1 VAQVSEHS
9 PVRLRQR
16 GLSLD
21 AVYLFTALAF
31 LALRPLMTPIQPHDF
46 WWHMATG
53 RMIVETGTIPA
64 VDTFSYTQ
72 AGSEFYNQGWLAQV
86 LMYALYNLGSLPL
99 LIIVQALVLAT
110 AYGILLALCIR
121 RSGALRLSVV
131 LLLLTT
137 LPLSFDNWQIRP
149 QSYAFPIF
157 AVFLYILAAWRSRG
171 FGSERR
177 HRLWLLPALMVVW
190 VNLHG
195 SFVLGGVLI
204 TLVFIGEIGLRT
216 LGDRRLPPAER
227 PERPPLTEL
236 LLWGGITAAALLLNP
251 GGVGVLSYVFN
262 LLSSSQVT
270 TLVQEW
276 APPTVRTINGM
287 IFYLYLIFLL
297 LIFAYT
303 SRRPDP
309 VDMLLLL
316 PFLWLAFGAVR
327 NIVWF
332 GILAAPI
339 VTLQLAAMLPQDR
352 RRNQGLPLM
361 NGLLI
366 GLISMFLVLGLP
378 WIKPHLGLPPQLGN
392 LIAVDT
398 PVEAVAE
405 LQQREPGP
413 ERLFHAMSYGSYLIW
428 AAPDMPVFIDPR
440 IELYPYEQWQDYL
453 RLSNGRNVAELIAEY
468 RFDGMLLSKT
478 EQAPL
483 IAHLAE
489 DPAWRQVYA
498 DEQNTVF
505 LPAR

>member
-1 VAQVSEHS
+1 MAQVSEQSGIHWRPRS
-9 PVRLRQR
+9 
-16 GLSLD
+16 LSLD
-21 AVYLFTALAF
+21 AVYVFAALAF

-53 RMIVETGTIPA
+53 RSIVESGTIPA

-72 AGSEFYNQGWLAQV
+72 AGSEFYNQSWLAQV
-86 LMYALYNLGSLPL
+86 LMYGLHSLGGLPL

-110 AYGILLALCIR
+110 AYGILLALCVR

-137 LPLSFDNWQIRP
+137 LPLSFDNWLIRP

-157 AVFLYILAAWRSRG
+157 AAFLYILAAWRSRG
-171 FGSERR
+171 FGSEHR
-177 HRLWLLPALMVVW
+177 HRLWLLPPLMVIW

-204 TLVFIGEIGLRT
+204 TLVFIGELGLRVS
-216 LGDRRLPPAER
+216 GDRRLPPAER
-227 PERPPLTEL
+227 PARPPLREL

-251 GGVGVLSYVFN
+251 GGFAVLSYVFN
-262 LLSSSQVT
+262 LLGSSQVT

-276 APPTVRTINGM
+276 APPTVRNPNGM

-297 LIFAYT
+297 LVFAYT
-303 SRRPDP
+303 RRRPDP

-332 GILAAPI
+332 GMLAAPV
-339 VTLQLAAMLPQDR
+339 VTLQLATLLPQDR

-366 GLISMFLVLGLP
+366 GLISLILLLGLP
-378 WIKPHLGLPPQLGN
+378 WIKPHLGLPPALGR
-392 LIAVDT
+392 LTAPDT
-398 PVEAVAE
+398 PVAAVAE
-405 LQQREPGP
+405 LQQQEPQP

-428 AAPDMPVFIDPR
+428 AAHEMPVFIDPR
-440 IELYPYEQWQDYL
+440 IELYPYAQWQDYL
-453 RLSNGRNVAELIAEY
+453 RLNSGRNIADLIAEY
-468 RFDGMLLSKT
+468 RFDGMLLSNN
-478 EQAPL
+478 EQAAL
-483 IAHLAE
+483 IAALAE
-489 DPAWRQVYA
+489 DPNWRQIYA
-498 DEQNTVF
+498 DEQSTVF
-505 LPAR
+505 LPR